1 MENGRFEEFK
11 ERLKIYVV
19 FLLFMFQV
27 RGGKL
32 QGWGLGI
39 TRSLLIGNV
48 LCVPIRSKN
57 SLEVLRD
64 RLWIIEDDVVRKS
77 LELGNL
83 DSSLS
88 WESLWDS
95 GGRGGWT
102 TSMPH
107 GDCFLGAGP
116 WPRAMAATVNTSL
129 CISEPHLFL
138 KVSKIWARTLG
149 TRTLGLPTW
158 SLIT

>member
-1 MENGRFEEFK
+1 MENGTFEEFK

-27 RGGKL
+27 GGGKL

-57 SLEVLRD
+57 SLEVVRD
-64 RLWIIEDDVVRKS
+64 WLWIIEDDVVRKS

-107 GDCFLGAGP
+107 GDCFLGAAPLYASLNPICSWKCQKYGLEP
-116 WPRAMAATVNTSL
+116 WAP
-129 CISEPHLFL
+129 E
-138 KVSKIWARTLG
+138 IWVYQLDH
-149 TRTLGLPTW
+149 
-158 SLIT
+158 

>member
-11 ERLKIYVV
+11 ERLKIHVV

-95 GGRGGWT
+95 GG
-102 TSMPH
+102 
-107 GDCFLGAGP
+107 AGRLNNFHAT
-116 WPRAMAATVNTSL
+116 WGLFSRCWAMAKGHGSHCEHLSL
-129 CISEPHLFL
+129 HLWTPSVPESV
-138 KVSKIWARTLG
+138 KNMG
-149 TRTLGLPTW
+149 
-158 SLIT
+158 